1 MDKEFELHKRVIFS
15 HILVQHFFP
24 INQPIFN
31 VGLKFYEPANYSFTF
46 CPLEF
51 QNRAGNLSS
60 LFSHGGIFSNSNRF
74 RVDVHFS
81 FHFVLTEIFRRNE
94 ARLRSCLKISINSV

>member
-74 RVDVHFS
+74 RVDVLCFA
-81 FHFVLTEIFRRNE
+81 FRFVLTEIFRRNE
-94 ARLRSCLKISINSV
+94 ARL